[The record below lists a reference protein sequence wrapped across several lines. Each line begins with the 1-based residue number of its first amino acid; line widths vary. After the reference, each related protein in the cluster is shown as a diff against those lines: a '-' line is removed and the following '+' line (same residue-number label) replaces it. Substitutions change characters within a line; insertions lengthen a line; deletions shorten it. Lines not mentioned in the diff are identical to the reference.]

1 MRLTEEQIVA
11 IRQLAVELAGD
22 QVRVRVFG
30 SRLDDTARGG
40 DLDIMLVLPEPVD
53 NAALLAAQRAVDE
66 HNASVDARNAHA
78 ALAIALDGD
87 GMLLIFGKL
96 HRLLLSEKVLRAF
109 IARSTF
115 CCVSQITRGSAR
127 SG

>member
-1 MRLTEEQIVA
+1 MKKNKNI
-11 IRQLAVELAGD
+11 
-22 QVRVRVFG
+22 F
-30 SRLDDTARGG
+30 
-40 DLDIMLVLPEPVD
+40 M
-53 NAALLAAQRAVDE
+53 
-66 HNASVDARNAHA
+66 ASV
-78 ALAIALDGD
+78 L
-87 GMLLIFGKL
+87 LLIFGKL